1 LTVVTIV
8 TILDPIMK
16 RRGQHFLLSAEA
28 RSFSLM
34 QIFGLSDADA
44 FEMFKNARWP
54 RGVACCPQCGT
65 ENVYWLATRKQ
76 WRCKE
81 KACKHTFSV
90 TSGTIFANHKLPLR
104 IYLAA
109 IALYSNTAKGVSA
122 LQVSRD
128 LNVQYK
134 TAFVLM
140 HKLRESLIDDEPA
153 TVGGMVEIDA
163 AYVNK
168 HVRPINR
175 VEDRIDLRRRE
186 NQSPKKRALIVIRQ
200 RGEHGADKT
209 LTFLAKNENQLDTRE
224 LARRFIEQGSTVF
237 ADEHRAY
244 DVLHADFATLR
255 VNHKSIYSGPNGE
268 NTNQAESYFAR
279 FRRMQ
284 YGQHH
289 KMENRYVLR
298 YANEIAYR
306 EDTRR
311 TSNGEIFTDV
321 TNRCARKGVSRDF
334 CGYWQGNKKR
344 TEALYG

>member
-1 LTVVTIV
+1 
-8 TILDPIMK
+8 MK
-16 RRGQHFLLSAEA
+16 RKGQHFLLSAEA

-34 QIFGLSDADA
+34 QIFGLSDDDA
-44 FEMFKNARWP
+44 FQLFKDARWP
-54 RGVACCPQCGT
+54 NGVPACPQCGS
-65 ENVYWLATRKQ
+65 ESLYWLGTRKQ

-81 KACKHTFSV
+81 KECKHTFSV

-104 IYLAA
+104 VYLGA

-122 LQVSRD
+122 LQISRD

-140 HKLRESLIDDEPA
+140 HKLRESLIDDEPGQ
-153 TVGGMVEIDA
+153 VCGLVEMDA
-163 AYVNK
+163 GYVNK

-186 NQSPKKRALIVIRQ
+186 NQSNRKRALVVMRQ
-200 RGEHGADKT
+200 RGMQGADKT
-209 LTFLAKNENQLDTRE
+209 LTFLAKTENQRDTRE
-224 LARRFIEQGSTVF
+224 LARKHIAPGSTVF

-244 DVLHADFATLR
+244 DALHADFETIR
-255 VNHKSIYSGPNGE
+255 VNHKSIYVGPHGE
-268 NTNQAESYFAR
+268 NTNQAESFFAR

-289 KMENRYVLR
+289 RMDNTYMLR

-311 TSNGEIFTDV
+311 TSNGEIFADV
-321 TNRCARKGVSRDF
+321 TRRCAAKGVSRDF
-334 CGYWQGNKKR
+334 CGYWQGNRKR
-344 TEALYG
+344 NEELVT